1 MDLKIVPTLFI
12 LSFLI
17 QVGYGEIR
25 TYQPM
30 QHVSQTAVPQVASS
44 TPAVSNKDAQF
55 KAKVEKMWGKL
66 QAKYSNSN
74 TDSIIT
80 VYIHTDDYQKDL
92 NEGIRRTISAT
103 TVMAQPVPIQYYIND
118 NGYGQDSMDVLL
130 AMQDLGEQYEF
141 NVDRDN
147 DVAKAFNL
155 ERKSTIIYR
164 DATGAIRLYSL
175 AYEVD
180 KLERQLKRQLEQAP
194 KQP

>member
-1 MDLKIVPTLFI
+1 MNMTIAIML
-12 LSFLI
+12 LSLVI
-17 QVGYGEIR
+17 PASYAGIR
-25 TYQPM
+25 TYEGAEP
-30 QHVSQTAVPQVASS
+30 SS
-44 TPAVSNKDAQF
+44 TVNVQRSEPSVELDKDVKF
-55 KAKVEKMWGKL
+55 KANVEKMWKKV

-74 TDSIIT
+74 TDPIIT
-80 VYIHTDDYQKDL
+80 LYIHTDDYKKDL

-103 TVMAQPVPIQYYIND
+103 TVMAQPVPVQYYIND

-180 KLERQLKRQLEQAP
+180 KLERQLKRQMEQAP